1 MIDFQTYQLQAMRTA
16 KPMEPADDLMHA
28 ALGLAGEAGEF
39 ADAIKKHLVYGRELD
54 RENAAEEIGDIL
66 WFCALACQTLGISMA
81 SVAQANIDKLRLR
94 YPEKYSDQHS
104 AARLDKQHEA
114 AAPTTMA

>member
-1 MIDFQTYQLQAMRTA
+1 MDFPIYQLQAMRTA

-54 RENAAEEIGDIL
+54 RENAIEELGDVL
-66 WFCALACQTLGISMA
+66 WFVALGCATLGVSMA
-81 SVAQANIDKLRLR
+81 DVAQGNIDKLRKR
-94 YPEKYSDQHS
+94 YPEKYDDEL
-104 AARLDKQHEA
+104 AYRRLDKV
-114 AAPTTMA
+114 

>member
-1 MIDFQTYQLQAMRTA
+1 MDFPTYQLQAMRTA

-54 RENAAEEIGDIL
+54 RENAIEELGDVL
-66 WFCALACQTLGISMA
+66 WFVALGCHALSVSMA
-81 SVAQANIDKLRLR
+81 DVAQANIDKLRRR
-94 YPEKYSDQHS
+94 YPEKYEDEL
-104 AARLDKQHEA
+104 AYKRMDK
-114 AAPTTMA
+114 P

>member
-1 MIDFQTYQLQAMRTA
+1 MDFTIYQHQAMRTA

-54 RENAAEEIGDIL
+54 RENAIEELGDVL
-66 WFCALACQTLGISMA
+66 WFVALGCATFGVSM
-81 SVAQANIDKLRLR
+81 SDVAQRNIDKLRLR
-94 YPEKYSDQHS
+94 YPEKYDDVLAHR
-104 AARLDKQHEA
+104 RLDKV
-114 AAPTTMA
+114 

>member
-1 MIDFQTYQLQAMRTA
+1 MDFPIYQLQAMRTA

-54 RENAAEEIGDIL
+54 RENAIEELGDVL
-66 WFCALACQTLGISMA
+66 WFVALGCATLGVSMVE
-81 SVAQANIDKLRLR
+81 VAQGNIDKLRKR
-94 YPEKYSDQHS
+94 YPEKYEDALAHR
-104 AARLDKQHEA
+104 RLDKV
-114 AAPTTMA
+114 